1 MDKKDKEFMIDMAK
15 HINNCYR
22 KYCYE
27 MTARGLPLGIDS
39 FAKGLDKAI
48 VYMVEN
54 RKVEEEKPI
63 GQPIITRLDISPFYR
78 DSVGGEEMG
87 E

>member
-63 GQPIITRLDISPFYR
+63 ESDPFKYNPLYR
-78 DSVGGEEMG
+78 DSVGGEEIG